1 MDQIRLRKTRLQDDL
16 ELLEGS
22 FENRVTKIKS
32 NLLGSINPVQFIK
45 GKPFRAVGI
54 AVVTG
59 IAFGLLSRKKRS
71 GGNASQDST
80 SSLSD
85 DDAYR
90 GPGFTTILLDE
101 VKRIA
106 ARRAA
111 GYISDFVD
119 QKLSDRER

>member
-32 NLLGSINPVQFIK
+32 NFLGSINPVQFVK
-45 GKPFRAVGI
+45 EKPLRAVGL

-59 IAFGLLSRKKRS
+59 IAFGFMSGKKRT
-71 GGNASQDST
+71 GGNAGKSNA
-80 SSLSD
+80 SSVSD
-85 DDAYR
+85 DGAYR